1 MTLTAQLGATPIA
14 ARALAPDLARGGMLL
29 LIALANVHVYA
40 FGHALGPR
48 GYPRDLSVPDQVVVV
63 AQLLLVDGRAY
74 PLFAFLFGYGI
85 VQLSRRRI
93 GAGFSPA
100 EARALVRRRGWWMIL
115 IGFVHGALL
124 WPGDII
130 GAYGLIAVL
139 FAGVLVQRSTRAL
152 VVMSVAGALL
162 SALLYSGASLEMP
175 DEAMLLPSMAEEH
188 AGSAMVFRIFEWLA
202 LGFGFGF
209 AMAFGAVA
217 IGVLAGRHGVLDEPE
232 RFVPLLRGVAV
243 GGLTTAVLLG
253 LPMAMMA
260 ARIIEVPSIPVSL
273 AFGFAHALGGYA
285 GGLGYAALFGLLAI
299 RLRHRTPGAVS
310 GALLESGRRSM
321 SSYLAQSVVF
331 VALLPA
337 WTLGL
342 GGVLSVWQLSLIAV
356 VAWVALVAGAGA
368 MGKAGYRGPAEVLLR
383 RLTYGATAGARR

>member
-1 MTLTAQLGATPIA
+1 MTRASQLGATPIA
-14 ARALAPDLARGGMLL
+14 DRALAPDLARGGMLL

-48 GYPRDLSVPDQVVVV
+48 GYPSELSGPDRAVVLL
-63 AQLLLVDGRAY
+63 QMLLVDGRAY
-74 PLFAFLFGYGI
+74 PLFALLFGYGV

-93 GAGFSPA
+93 SAGFSPA
-100 EARALVRRRGWWMIL
+100 EARALVRRRGWWMLL
-115 IGFVHGALL
+115 IGFVHGSLL

-152 VVMSVAGALL
+152 VVMAVAGTLL
-162 SALLYSGASLEMP
+162 SALLYSGASLELPGEEMY
-175 DEAMLLPSMAEEH
+175 LPSMAEEGVG
-188 AGSAMVFRIFEWLA
+188 AALLLRASEWLA
-202 LGFGFGF
+202 IGLAFSF

-217 IGVLAGRHGVLDEPE
+217 IGVLAGRHHVLDEPE
-232 RFVPLLRGVAV
+232 RFVPLLRGLAV

-253 LPMAMMA
+253 LPLAMMA
-260 ARIIEVPSIPVSL
+260 AQLIEVSSVSIALS
-273 AFGFAHALGGYA
+273 FGFAHALGGYA
-285 GGLGYAALFGLLAI
+285 GGVGYAALFGLLAI
-299 RLRHRTPGAVS
+299 RLRRRSPGAAAQVV
-310 GALLESGRRSM
+310 LDSGRRSM

-342 GGVLSVWQLSLIAV
+342 GGTVSPWQLSLIAV
-356 VAWVALVAGAGA
+356 AAWVIITLAAGALGR
-368 MGKAGYRGPAEVLLR
+368 AGRRGPAEVMLR
-383 RLTYGATAGARR
+383 RLTYGRRST